1 MYCSQCGKKVQENML
16 FCPFCGSPIVIPDQD
31 EESAP
36 AAPAFSDVG
45 HQAVQAKAAKQAV
58 PAGDFLTEA
67 ALEFEPEVQSEDGG
81 FVPLNMEQ
89 AMEPSREAREARR
102 ENAPQAE
109 ISDLLSGQIH
119 AEPVRLDGHSP
130 NLSGAHRSEAARRNV
145 RKSADTF
152 VPQKRFNP
160 NDIFLDSA
168 DYRDDEDDE
177 DDYDEDERE
186 PGGFLIRHIRSLV
199 TLGLCAVVVAIIM
212 GWAVSNGGQLSL
224 ARAGLAWTPSAYA
237 DLAYNAYV
245 NGSYSL
251 AGSYYAQALN
261 RDSDN
266 YNYANSAGV
275 AYYMAQD
282 MSHAEEMGRK
292 AVEIDSSRVE
302 AYQLLLRLYPEAAT
316 RPMDIQNILISGY
329 QQTGDASLNVQ

>member
-177 DDYDEDERE
+177 DGR
-186 PGGFLIRHIRSLV
+186 
-199 TLGLCAVVVAIIM
+199 
-212 GWAVSNGGQLSL
+212 GQQT
-224 ARAGLAWTPSAYA
+224 RRGR
-237 DLAYNAYV
+237 
-245 NGSYSL
+245 
-251 AGSYYAQALN
+251 Q
-261 RDSDN
+261 
-266 YNYANSAGV
+266 SAGDSPGAV
-275 AYYMAQD
+275 AAEGGGVHRD
-282 MSHAEEMGRK
+282 HAGG
-292 AVEIDSSRVE
+292 ALGNGVEVQE
-302 AYQLLLRLYPEAAT
+302 LLVGEPALLFHQLLLEEGEHGVAAAEAAGAD
-316 RPMDIQNILISGY
+316 PGEGQKEF
-329 QQTGDASLNVQ
+329 